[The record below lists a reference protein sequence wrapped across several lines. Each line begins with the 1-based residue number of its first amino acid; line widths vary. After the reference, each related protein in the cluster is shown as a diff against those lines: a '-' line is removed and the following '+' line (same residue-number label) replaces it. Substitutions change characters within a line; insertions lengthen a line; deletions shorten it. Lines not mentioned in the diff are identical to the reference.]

1 MNIKIYQMNSERDP
15 GRTKF
20 LGLSHRKAPVDPGSY
35 DEVFSGDV
43 DCGNLEDV
51 FARFNTEG
59 HPLHRGHSLSVSDVV
74 LTEDGA
80 FFCDTIGFKEIDFDE
95 SQTHKPN
102 NLLQIVYV
110 EANRPPFVSEVGN
123 DLKSL
128 QRAVH
133 GHIEPVYLG
142 DGTILAGNEEAKLKG
157 MEGNRRVGNSII
169 AGPFFI
175 VGGGSEDFRS
185 LTDEET
191 QRYMERFAQTEQIS
205 QQEMQED
212 TGFTMHFF

>member
-1 MNIKIYQMNSERDP
+1 M
-15 GRTKF
+15 
-20 LGLSHRKAPVDPGSY
+20 GLSKLKGDIDPSSY

-74 LTEDGA
+74 LTENGA

-95 SQTHKPN
+95 SKAHKPDS
-102 NLLQIVYV
+102 LLKIVYV
-110 EANRPPFVSEVGN
+110 EPNRPPFVSEVGN

-128 QRAVH
+128 QRAVA
-133 GHIEPVYLG
+133 GYIEPIYMG
-142 DGTILAGNEEAKLKG
+142 DGTILVGNEESKLKG
-157 MEGNRRVGNSII
+157 MEGNRHIGESII

-175 VGGGSEDFRS
+175 VGEDGDNFRS
-185 LTDEET
+185 LTDEEA
-191 QRYMERFAQTEQIS
+191 QWYMERFAEPEKIS
-205 QQEMQED
+205 QQEVQED
-212 TGFTMHFF
+212 TKFTMHFF